1 MKRCDWCMS
10 SDLMMEYHD
19 KEWGVPLFDD
29 NKHFEFL
36 CLESAQAGLSWA
48 TILNKRENY
57 RKAYDNFDPEKV
69 ALYGDDKKAELL
81 DNPGI
86 IRNKLKINASITNAQ
101 IFLEIQKEFGSF
113 SNYIWG
119 FTDGKPVVG
128 KWKSVEEIPA
138 KTELSDEIAKDLKKR
153 GIKFLGSITLYSH
166 LQASGIVNDH
176 VVDCFRYKETVK

>member
-69 ALYGDDKKAELL
+69 ALYDDDKKAELL

-86 IRNKLKINASITNAQ
+86 IRNKLKVNASITNAQ

-119 FTDGKPVVG
+119 FTDGKQVVG
-128 KWKSVEEIPA
+128 NWKSVEEIPA

-176 VVDCFRYKETVK
+176 VVDCFRYKETLK